1 MVVGNLGLLDEVGT
15 RFLNGLLLRSVVD
28 DVITDGLCLSV
39 QLHNGLF
46 KDLHLLV
53 NVCLLNIHAL
63 GLLLSRL
70 ERGLKHNILL
80 LKAFLVSL
88 DFISALLKEI
98 LLRLALLELLME
110 TLREFLLAAGLI
122 SDTSDLRLYLQDL
135 VVLLLDQL
143 LDSLESF
150 ISLLHTEEG
159 LLPILEEG
167 LLAHYDLLD
176 FYGSFLKGVA
186 GSCGLFFL

>member
-1 MVVGNLGLLDEVGT
+1 
-15 RFLNGLLLRSVVD
+15 
-28 DVITDGLCLSV
+28 
-39 QLHNGLF
+39 
-46 KDLHLLV
+46 
-53 NVCLLNIHAL
+53 
-63 GLLLSRL
+63 
-70 ERGLKHNILL
+70 
-80 LKAFLVSL
+80 
-88 DFISALLKEI
+88 
-98 LLRLALLELLME
+98 ME

-135 VVLLLDQL
+135 VVLLLDQF

-176 FYGSFLKGVA
+176 FDGSFLKGVA
-186 GSCGLFFL
+186 GSCSLFFL

>member
-1 MVVGNLGLLDEVGT
+1 LVVGNLGLLDEVGT
-15 RFLNGLLLRSVVD
+15 RLLNGLLLRSVID
-28 DVITDGLCLSV
+28 DVVTNGLCLGV

-53 NVCLLNIHAL
+53 NICLLNIHAL

-70 ERGLKHNILL
+70 ERCLKHNILL

-88 DFISALLKEI
+88 DFISALLEEI
-98 LLRLALLELLME
+98 LLRLALLELLVK

-122 SDTSDLRLYLQDL
+122 TDTSDLRLYLQDL

-143 LDSLESF
+143 LDSLESL

-159 LLPILEEG
+159 LLPILEEC
-167 LLAHYDLLD
+167 LLAHNDLLD
-176 FYGSFLKGVA
+176 FDSSFLEGVA
-186 GSCGLFFL
+186 GGGGLFFL